1 MMVFPSG
8 ASQGMERGPS
18 VSRKNGNRDSGVQVL
33 NLSLGC
39 STADG
44 QAPMVL
50 ERAIAQLTPTMAV
63 VAAAGNHGTDKL
75 DDTITSVLN
84 DIDAQLTTKDL
95 QDLNKR
101 ADIDKEDPDALAEEW
116 LKDHGFLK

>member
-1 MMVFPSG
+1 V
-8 ASQGMERGPS
+8 
-18 VSRKNGNRDSGVQVL
+18 
-33 NLSLGC
+33 
-39 STADG
+39 
-44 QAPMVL
+44 
-50 ERAIAQLTPTMAV
+50 AIV
-63 VAAAGNHGTDKL
+63 RTDKL

-84 DIDAQLTTKDL
+84 DIDAKLTTKDL